1 MKFFKQIY
9 ILLACLSIIATSCK
23 KTSPLILSSEK
34 GLYNEEIGYGL
45 SIQPPIS
52 FKRAT
57 SYNGFQAPNKLGSI
71 SLNVAENFDFIKEH
85 YSIDA
90 IEDRDGSIY
99 RHQAVQYGSD
109 KTGLY
114 VEYYDN
120 PQKRYRQE
128 LFIVSGEKVYH
139 IKGFHRLRPNA
150 QESNEIRRAIQT
162 AHIDPRVDISEFRKV
177 EKPFSKIF
185 LADLENVHYTRDN
198 KYPTEEPDSML
209 VKVGNIT
216 QADYNK
222 YDIIGYLKEEVT
234 KITKTKVKTSTKR
247 LSNGM
252 LYKCTSK
259 SEDKSAL
266 FVIMTSD
273 ESADATLIKCIGN
286 EKADLK
292 KTSIHILS
300 EFMAIVD

>member
-128 LFIVSGEKVYH
+128 LFIVSGEKVY
-139 IKGFHRLRPNA
+139 
-150 QESNEIRRAIQT
+150 
-162 AHIDPRVDISEFRKV
+162 SEFRKV